1 MSDSFIK
8 AVDIRKDDLS
18 HLLNKLNIEDK
29 SKTLYHRLH
38 ILDLDKSMIDK
49 VIIDHNLDFNFNEEF
64 HITLAY
70 CPKKP
75 DKETFK
81 SWNEIDEFWRGYE
94 KLNVKINAKKIAWN
108 NETTIALTD
117 ITSEPNIIKRWDN
130 GILHITLGCRDGVKP
145 VVSNDM
151 LKEKHES
158 IDVDLNFNG
167 IIERIIKKKKR

>member
-8 AVDIRKDDLS
+8 AVYTRTNDLT

-38 ILDLDKSMIDK
+38 IIDLDKSVIDTLTK
-49 VIIDHNLDFNFNEEF
+49 DLDLKFNINEEF

-75 DKETFK
+75 DKETLK
-81 SWNEIDEFWRGYE
+81 SWNEIDEFWKGKE
-94 KLNVKINAKKIAWN
+94 KLNVKINVKKIAWN
-108 NETTIALTD
+108 NKTTIALTD
-117 ITSEPNIIKRWDN
+117 ITSEQNIIKRWDN
-130 GILHITLGCRDGVKP
+130 GILHITLGCMDGVKP

-158 IDVDLNFNG
+158 IDIDLNFNG
-167 IIERIIKKKKR
+167 IIERIVKKR